1 MKLRI
6 LFLLTL
12 ALALVLAGCRNSAPT
27 AANPSPAVVV
37 GFSQLGSESGW
48 RIGNTASM
56 EQAAKEW
63 GFGLMLDNA
72 NQRQEKQ
79 IAAIRSFISYQVD
92 VIVFSPIVETGWD
105 NVLRDR
111 RASR

>member
-72 NQRQEKQ
+72 TQRHEEQS
-79 IAAIRSFISYQVD
+79 AAIRAFIS
-92 VIVFSPIVETGWD
+92 
-105 NVLRDR
+105 
-111 RASR
+111 